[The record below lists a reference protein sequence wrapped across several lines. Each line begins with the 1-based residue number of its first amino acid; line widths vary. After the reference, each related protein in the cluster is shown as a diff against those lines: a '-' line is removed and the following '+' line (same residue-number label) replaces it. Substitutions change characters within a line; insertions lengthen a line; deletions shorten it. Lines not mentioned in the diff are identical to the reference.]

1 MKRAAVSLSG
11 FVFWFWGKV
20 GAIALMRSNVISVS
34 FITQAY

>member
-1 MKRAAVSLSG
+1 MKQAAVSLSG

-20 GAIALMRSNVISVS
+20 GAIALMRSNYINVA